1 MTPFW
6 AYLSSVLYIGGIGI
20 AAGLYGLWLKK
31 HGRLR

>member
-6 AYLSSVLYIGGIGI
+6 AYLSMVLMVGGVTL

-31 HGRLR
+31 HGRW